1 MIYEGLKE
9 KEVEKIREKHG
20 ENLLPTKKGFSGFS
34 IFLSQFKSPL
44 VYILVIVG
52 VVSFFLKEEVD
63 ALIVGA
69 VIFLNVLMGFAQEYK
84 SQKTLDVLKRVL
96 KPKTIVIRDGERRE
110 IETRELVPG
119 DLIILQTGDKIPADG
134 KLIEGVNFFVNE
146 AMITGESEGI
156 KKNIKGDDN
165 LLMGTIVLSGR
176 GIMEIKKIG
185 EKTEMGKI
193 GLSLIEI
200 KKEKTPLQAK
210 LEKFIGS
217 MARLM
222 VAISVVVVL
231 VGVFYEENLW
241 EMFRFGVVLAI
252 ASIPEGLPIA
262 VTVIL
267 ALGMS
272 RIYKKNGLIKK
283 MLSLEALGSTSVICT
298 DKTGTLTEG
307 IMRVVKT
314 DFVDTEKAI
323 MAMILTNDRKDNLEV
338 ALWDYVKKEK
348 KVNTRAI
355 FNLAKRI
362 YEEPFDSEKKYAL
375 TVNKIKGKKI
385 SFVVGAPEIVLSF
398 CSMSSKEKK
407 DILAKI
413 EKYVGEGLKVLG
425 LSCKE
430 SGRLKETSDHTW
442 IGLVGIEDPLRE
454 GARETIQNTLAA
466 GIKIKIVTGDHR
478 KTAEKVARSLGF
490 SIKKENI
497 LEGSDLEKISDKELK
512 RIIDKLI
519 LFARVSP
526 HQKLKIIKVLQ
537 EKGEIVAMTGDGV
550 NDAPAL
556 KRADIGVVL
565 GNSSDIAKE
574 AGDLILLDN
583 NFKTIVSACEEGR
596 LIFSNIKKVVGY
608 VLSNSF
614 DEIIVILGALVFSL
628 PFPLTVVQILWI
640 NLICDGPPD
649 FMLGFE
655 PKEKTLMKEKP
666 RKIGQESILSNSMKL
681 LILFISLTAGGFS
694 LLFFWHFYKN
704 SGDIVLARTIVFSTV
719 ATASLVYI
727 FSFKSLKESIF
738 RTNILKNKY
747 LLLGVLY
754 GFILIFLAVYLPG
767 LNRILGTTPLGF
779 VHWFLVFGV
788 AVLTTF
794 LAEAVK
800 YFNNKNYFRKT

>member
-9 KEVEKIREKHG
+9 KEVEKIRKKYG

-52 VVSFFLKEEVD
+52 VVSFFLKEEID

-69 VIFLNVLMGFAQEYK
+69 VILLNVLMGFAQEYK

-323 MAMILTNDRKDNLEV
+323 MAMILTNDRKDSLEV

-348 KVNTRAI
+348 KVDTRAI

-375 TVNKIKGKKI
+375 TINKIKGKKI
-385 SFVVGAPEIVLSF
+385 SFAIGAPEIILSF
-398 CSMSSKEKK
+398 CSIPAKDKK
-407 DILAKI
+407 IILAKI
-413 EKYVGEGLKVLG
+413 EKYAGEGLKVLG

-430 SGRLKETSDHTW
+430 EGKLKETENYTW
-442 IGLVGIEDPLRE
+442 LGLVGIEDPLRE
-454 GARETIQNTLAA
+454 GVKETIKDTLAA

-478 KTAEKVARSLGF
+478 KTAENVARNLGF
-490 SIKKENI
+490 LIKKENI

-512 RIIDKLI
+512 RIIDKII

-526 HQKLKIIKVLQ
+526 HEKLKIIKVLQ

-556 KRADIGVVL
+556 KRADVGVVL
-565 GNSSDIAKE
+565 GNSSDVAKE

-596 LIFSNIKKVVGY
+596 LIFSNIKKLFGY

-614 DEIIVILGALVFSL
+614 GYIIVILGALIFSL

-655 PKEKTLMKEKP
+655 PKE
-666 RKIGQESILSNSMKL
+666 
-681 LILFISLTAGGFS
+681 
-694 LLFFWHFYKN
+694 
-704 SGDIVLARTIVFSTV
+704 
-719 ATASLVYI
+719 
-727 FSFKSLKESIF
+727 SIF
-738 RTNILKNKY
+738 KTNIFQNKY

-767 LNRILGTTPLGF
+767 LNRILGTTPLSP
-779 VHWFLVFGV
+779 VHWSLVFGV

-800 YFNNKNYFRKT
+800 YFNNKNYFGTT

>member
-9 KEVEKIREKHG
+9 KEVEKIRKKYG

-52 VVSFFLKEEVD
+52 VVSFFLKEEID

-69 VIFLNVLMGFAQEYK
+69 VILLNVLMGFAQEYK

-134 KLIEGVNFFVNE
+134 KLIEGVNLFVNE

-156 KKNIKGDDN
+156 KKNIKGDIN

-176 GIMEIKKIG
+176 GIMEIKKTG
-185 EKTEMGKI
+185 ENTEMGKI
-193 GLSLIEI
+193 GLSLVEI

-222 VAISVVVVL
+222 VAISAVVVL

-323 MAMILTNDRKDNLEV
+323 MAMILTNDRKDSLEV

-348 KVNTRAI
+348 KVDTRAI

-375 TVNKIKGKKI
+375 TINKIKGKKI
-385 SFVVGAPEIVLSF
+385 SFAIGAPEIILSF
-398 CSMSSKEKK
+398 CSIPAKDKK
-407 DILAKI
+407 IILAKI
-413 EKYVGEGLKVLG
+413 EKYAGEGLKVLG

-430 SGRLKETSDHTW
+430 EGKLKETENYTW
-442 IGLVGIEDPLRE
+442 LGLVGIEDPLRE
-454 GARETIQNTLAA
+454 GVKETIKDTLAA

-478 KTAEKVARSLGF
+478 KTAENVARNLGF
-490 SIKKENI
+490 LIKKENI

-512 RIIDKLI
+512 RIIDKII

-526 HQKLKIIKVLQ
+526 HEKLKIIKVLQ

-556 KRADIGVVL
+556 KRADVGVVL
-565 GNSSDIAKE
+565 GNSSDVAKE

-596 LIFSNIKKVVGY
+596 LIFSNIKKLFGY

-614 DEIIVILGALVFSL
+614 GYIIVILGALIFSL

-655 PKEKTLMKEKP
+655 PKEKNLMKEKP

-694 LLFFWHFYKN
+694 LFFFWHFYKN

-738 RTNILKNKY
+738 KTNIFQNKY

-767 LNRILGTTPLGF
+767 LNRILGTTPLSP
-779 VHWFLVFGV
+779 VHWSLVFGV

-800 YFNNKNYFRKT
+800 YFNNKNYFGKT